1 MQNSNSAST
10 DIAKIP
16 NQLEQLLKTYVN
28 EAVEKTMQSKT
39 AEITQLTDTVTQ
51 QLNDN
56 NDKMGMVHVAID
68 EQFEY
73 NDTAHKLIQSQ
84 IDRLGVTLVKKDEK
98 NNEDL
103 KMILNHIDHRA
114 KRADVT
120 SFQLFNEMLKRMET
134 RDFTPMDE
142 DIDLDTKDIQEV
154 IENSPSK
161 ATQATPSKP
170 YVTPVNETSRTPINL
185 ASSEDTDEQHNSDVK
200 STTEVLIT
208 QEDHEAMEADSI
220 CSPFSLRVLT
230 LL

>member
-1 MQNSNSAST
+1 
-10 DIAKIP
+10 
-16 NQLEQLLKTYVN
+16 
-28 EAVEKTMQSKT
+28 
-39 AEITQLTDTVTQ
+39 
-51 QLNDN
+51 
-56 NDKMGMVHVAID
+56 
-68 EQFEY
+68 
-73 NDTAHKLIQSQ
+73 
-84 IDRLGVTLVKKDEK
+84 
-98 NNEDL
+98 
-103 KMILNHIDHRA
+103 MILNHIDHRA

-208 QEDHEAMEADSI
+208 QEDHEAMEAVIQQSKEEAEMTIDFQRTKQPRQADIKSKVQQ
-220 CSPFSLRVLT
+220 SSVKLTRLRSKTRQNQNTSTEYQTRSRSNNRSKGSGLGREE
-230 LL
+230 